1 MTKIRVNIPFN
12 FAIPGPFHLFV
23 RALLGLGTGQNSLDK
38 NSWILDNQIQYTA
51 SPRDKW
57 IGKFF
62 SYSVVR

>member
-23 RALLGLGTGQNSLDK
+23 RALLGLGTRQNSLDK
-38 NSWILDNQIQYTA
+38 NSWILDNQIRYTA
-51 SPRDKW
+51 SLRDKW